1 MQCPKKCVLLAE
13 RSYKMKGYFCVCEN
27 PNEKFDI
34 SFQLREN
41 VEDDIPEEQ
50 QELYINAEKTCNI
63 IKSLENT
70 DEDIKKKY
78 FDKLLSLSQVGLVP
92 EYAQTKASK
101 LALEKLQEEIVL
113 VEGKK
118 IKNSYMKTL
127 AVNAL
132 ILAAIVSVGVKL
144 IDVYLHFTIAWNV
157 WAVIMGALLGTWVSF
172 GARKFE
178 ICFDDLASLE
188 KDKMNP
194 WIRLIYI
201 SVASVIF
208 VLFMNAGIVE
218 IKIGDIDTTTAFES
232 LNTAFIIGLVCGLV
246 ESKIGVNVYEKAV
259 GLIGEGTG
267 Y

>member
-1 MQCPKKCVLLAE
+1 MQCLEKCVQLAE

-34 SFQLREN
+34 SFQVRET

-50 QELYINAEKTCNI
+50 QELYLNAEKTCNV

-70 DEDIKKKY
+70 DESTKKKY

-113 VEGKK
+113 VEGKR

-127 AVNAL
+127 AINVL
-132 ILAAIVSVGVKL
+132 ILAVITSVGAGL
-144 IDVYLHFTIAWNV
+144 IDVYLHFSMVWNV
-157 WAVIMGALLGTWVSF
+157 WAVIMGALIGTWVSF

-194 WIRLIYI
+194 WIRLIFI

-218 IKIGDIDTTTAFES
+218 IKIGGIDTATAFES
-232 LNTAFIIGLVCGLV
+232 LETAFIIGLICGLV

-259 GLIGEGTG
+259 GLIGAQS
-267 Y
+267 